1 MGLKA
6 EIPSESDIRPT
17 VGRLVSAYSGK
28 QQPKPRFRVG
38 HGHVVQPGGQKGRFD
53 LFFRMTVEQLGAVQ
67 FASSAS
73 RSILNVGVL

>member
-38 HGHVVQPGGQKGRFD
+38 QGHVVQARGQKRGIDLLVRMSVEACGVSAQGRLSFC
-53 LFFRMTVEQLGAVQ
+53 
-67 FASSAS
+67 
-73 RSILNVGVL
+73 